1 MTVFSLMMSGEAVRA
16 FQRSRYYDGTLAALV
31 KAGVRLLVSKGPEET
46 AALLSELTQVE
57 RRKGQAIDVPLEV
70 KGHRQQAL
78 QFCLTL
84 PHVSYIS
91 ALNMCHHYSSVGHM
105 ISRYINSTPASEL
118 KSFTTDS
125 GFCCFSSVEELQ
137 ASARVS
143 RSRAEDIY
151 RCLRYSC
158 C

>member
-1 MTVFSLMMSGEAVRA
+1 M

-31 KAGVRLLVSKGPEET
+31 KAGVRLLVSKGPDET

-105 ISRYINSTPASEL
+105 ISRYVNSTPASEL
-118 KSFTTDS
+118 KLLPTDS

-137 ASARVS
+137 ACARVS
-143 RSRAEDIY
+143 RSRAEDVY